1 MKILTVIHE
10 FPPIGGGGGL
20 IARDL
25 ACALVQDGNE
35 VRVITAQF
43 GDLPDREVLD
53 GVEIIRLKSHRKEAY
68 RAKLLPMASFIL
80 AASRYCVYQMKDF
93 SLDIIHA
100 HFAVPGGP
108 PAKFISGK
116 KHIPYV
122 LTVHL
127 GDIPDASPEKTG
139 KWFKFIYPFTH
150 TFWKHASAIVAV
162 SEFSKRMAQRKYP
175 VEIQVI
181 PNGIDYDQVRIDRIE
196 PHSVPE
202 IVFAGRFVPQKNLEQ
217 LVKVCAAIKD
227 LNWHCTL
234 IGDGQDREKI
244 EELIERLNLQNK
256 ISITGW
262 VAPERVTEIFKQS
275 DILFLPSRSEGLPV
289 SGIQAMTCGLA
300 LVLSNAGGNP
310 EIIEE
315 GKNGFSFDPEDT
327 DSFAS
332 ALRALLESP
341 EMLLSFRQNS
351 LESAKKYDIKRIA
364 KQYEAVFEQVLAAK

>member
-1 MKILTVIHE
+1 
-10 FPPIGGGGGL
+10 
-20 IARDL
+20 
-25 ACALVQDGNE
+25 
-35 VRVITAQF
+35 
-43 GDLPDREVLD
+43 
-53 GVEIIRLKSHRKEAY
+53 
-68 RAKLLPMASFIL
+68 
-80 AASRYCVYQMKDF
+80 
-93 SLDIIHA
+93 
-100 HFAVPGGP
+100 
-108 PAKFISGK
+108 
-116 KHIPYV
+116 
-122 LTVHL
+122 
-127 GDIPDASPEKTG
+127 
-139 KWFKFIYPFTH
+139 
-150 TFWKHASAIVAV
+150 
-162 SEFSKRMAQRKYP
+162 
-175 VEIQVI
+175 
-181 PNGIDYDQVRIDRIE
+181 
-196 PHSVPE
+196 
-202 IVFAGRFVPQKNLEQ
+202 
-217 LVKVCAAIKD
+217 CAAIKD

-244 EELIERLNLQNK
+244 EELIKRLNLQNK

-341 EMLLSFRQNS
+341 EMLRSFRQNS

-364 KQYEAVFEQVLAAK
+364 KQYEAVFEQVLTAK